1 MPYRPKVPCRHPGC
15 PELVESG
22 KLYCAKHLPLHPE
35 VTRSAGK
42 RGYGSRWQRESKQF
56 LQSHPLCVECVKLGR
71 YTKATVV
78 DHIVPHRGDQ
88 RLFWDQSNWQSL
100 CKPLEHSKLLFLC
113 YHLLIFVSHKNA
125 KHNLPPDSNLR
136 LKSQNNPTESLFHEI
151 IFDDCVLLIEIIYD
165 VTGVSAPG
173 LCD

>member
-1 MPYRPKVPCRHPGC
+1 MPYRKPSYAELCWYIIKAKLKEVLRMPYRPKVPCCQPGC

-35 VTRSAGK
+35 VTRPASK
-42 RGYGSRWQRESKQF
+42 RGYGSRWQKASKAY

-88 RLFWDQSNWQSL
+88 KLFWDQSNWQAL
-100 CKPLEHSKLLFLC
+100 CKKCHDRKTLTED
-113 YHLLIFVSHKNA
+113 V
-125 KHNLPPDSNLR
+125 
-136 LKSQNNPTESLFHEI
+136 NPT
-151 IFDDCVLLIEIIYD
+151 YRY
-165 VTGVSAPG
+165 
-173 LCD
+173 